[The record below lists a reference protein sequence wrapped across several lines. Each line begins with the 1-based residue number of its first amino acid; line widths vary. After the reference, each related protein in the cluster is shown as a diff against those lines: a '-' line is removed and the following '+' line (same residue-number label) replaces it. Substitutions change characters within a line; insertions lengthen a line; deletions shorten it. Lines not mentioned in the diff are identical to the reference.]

1 MYGTSITTAVSA
13 GLLAQSSRFFQ
24 TSTAAG
30 VAIGILIGGSFL
42 LAIWLMLRRRFGERL
57 LGEAREN
64 AREARENARKLSE
77 DALRQSDTLLK
88 EAKIEAR
95 EAHLR
100 SQQEFVEESRDRRR
114 EISKLERR
122 ITRREEK
129 LERRTSAFEDRE
141 KELARLERK
150 LGHKLERAK
159 LAEDEANRKRDEAI
173 GRLERLA
180 GQTSEQAKQALIQL
194 LQHEAR
200 DEATTSVR
208 RIEED
213 AKATAKKQADRIIS
227 TAIQRAASNHVAE
240 HTVSVVE
247 LPSDDMKGRVIGREG
262 RNIRAFEMVT
272 GVNLIVDDTPEAVLI
287 STFDPLRREVARLA
301 LEQLV
306 GDGRIHPSRIE
317 EVVER
322 IRTEIEEQIR
332 HNGAEAAADLGI
344 HELHTELVRLI
355 GTLKFRTSYGQN
367 VLKHS
372 VEVATIAGILAS
384 ELGAD
389 AIVAR
394 RAGLLHDIGKAVD
407 HEIEGTHLTIGIDL
421 LRRYGESDAVIH
433 GMEAHHFDVEPKT
446 VEAVLVQAA
455 DALSAARPG
464 ARRDMLETYVK
475 RLQKLEEIADA
486 FNGVSKAY
494 AIQAGRELRI
504 IVESDQVSD
513 NEAIWLSK
521 DIAKRIEKE
530 VQYPGEIKVT
540 VIRETRAVGLA
551 R

>member
-1 MYGTSITTAVSA
+1 MHGTSIISALGLGFLAQAGPSPTTTATAVAVGVLVA
-13 GLLAQSSRFFQ
+13 GS
-24 TSTAAG
+24 
-30 VAIGILIGGSFL
+30 ILIVVWF
-42 LAIWLMLRRRFGERL
+42 ITRRRFADQL
-57 LGEAREN
+57 LSEARKT
-64 AREARENARKLSE
+64 ADAQHRESE
-77 DALRQSDTLLK
+77 RQAEALLK

-95 EAHLR
+95 EEHLR
-100 SQQEFVEESRDRRR
+100 ARQKFEDESRDRRR
-114 EISKLERR
+114 ELTKLERR
-122 ITRREEK
+122 IARREEK

-141 KELARLERK
+141 RELSRLERELRRKVERVDALEKEANQKRSDALARLE
-150 LGHKLERAK
+150 H
-159 LAEDEANRKRDEAI
+159 I
-173 GRLERLA
+173 A
-180 GQTSEQAKQALIQL
+180 GQTSEQARNAL
-194 LQHEAR
+194 LQMMQRDAR
-200 DEATTSVR
+200 DEAASIVR
-208 RIEED
+208 RVEED
-213 AKATAKKQADRIIS
+213 AKSTAGKKAEQIIAM
-227 TAIQRAASNHVAE
+227 AIQRAASHHVAE

-262 RNIRAFEMVT
+262 RNIRAFEMIT

-287 STFDPLRREVARLA
+287 STFDPLRREIARLA

-306 GDGRIHPSRIE
+306 SDGRIHPARIE

-322 IRTEIEEQIR
+322 IRADIDEQIR
-332 HNGAEAAADLGI
+332 HDGSEAAAELGI
-344 HELHTELVRLI
+344 HGMHDELIRLL
-355 GTLKFRTSYGQN
+355 GTLRFRTSYGQN

-372 VEVATIAGILAS
+372 VEVATIAGILAA
-384 ELGAD
+384 EIGAD
-389 AIVAR
+389 PLVAR
-394 RAGLLHDIGKAVD
+394 RAGLLHDIGKAID
-407 HEIEGTHLTIGIDL
+407 HEVEGTHLTIGIDL
-421 LRRYGESDAVIH
+421 LHRYGEEDAVIH

-513 NEAIWLSK
+513 NEAVWLSK

-540 VIRETRAVGLA
+540 VIRETRAVGFA

>member
-1 MYGTSITTAVSA
+1 MYGTSDTSSLGL
-13 GLLAQSSRFFQ
+13 GLLAQALGLSPN
-24 TSTAAG
+24 STTTAVAIG
-30 VAIGILIGGSFL
+30 VAIGGSILIVVWFM
-42 LAIWLMLRRRFGERL
+42 ARRRLAERVL
-57 LGEAREN
+57 NEAQGKATEL
-64 AREARENARKLSE
+64 ARDAERNSE
-77 DALRQSDTLLK
+77 TLLK

-95 EAHLR
+95 EEHLR
-100 SQQEFVEESRDRRR
+100 ARQAFEDESRDRRR
-114 EISKLERR
+114 ELTKLERR
-122 ITRREEK
+122 IARREEK
-129 LERRTSAFEDRE
+129 LERRTSSFEDRE
-141 KELARLERK
+141 KELSRLERE
-150 LGHKLERAK
+150 LRAK
-159 LAEDEANRKRDEAI
+159 VGRVETAEREAERKRTEAVT
-173 GRLERLA
+173 RLEHIA
-180 GQTSEQAKQALIQL
+180 GQTSDQAKQALAQMM
-194 LQHEAR
+194 QRDAR
-200 DEATTSVR
+200 DEATNIVR

-213 AKATAKKQADRIIS
+213 AKAGARKKSQQIIAM
-227 TAIQRAASNHVAE
+227 AIQRAASNHVAE

-262 RNIRAFEMVT
+262 RNIRAFEMIT

-287 STFDPLRREVARLA
+287 STFDPLRREIARLA

-306 GDGRIHPSRIE
+306 SDGRIHPARIE

-322 IRTEIEEQIR
+322 IRADIEEQIR
-332 HNGAEAAADLGI
+332 HDGSEAAADLGV
-344 HELHTELVRLI
+344 HELHTDLVRLL

-372 VEVATIAGILAS
+372 IEVATIAGILAA
-384 ELGAD
+384 EIGAD
-389 AIVAR
+389 AHTAR

-407 HEIEGTHLTIGIDL
+407 HEVEGTHLSIGIDL
-421 LRRYGESDAVIH
+421 LRRYGEEDAVIW

-504 IVESDQVSD
+504 IVESEEVSD
-513 NEAIWLSK
+513 NEAVWLSK

-540 VIRETRAVGLA
+540 VIRETRAVGFA

>member
-1 MYGTSITTAVSA
+1 MHSTSVTSTLGLRLLSQSFGLSQGSTTAAVA
-13 GLLAQSSRFFQ
+13 V
-24 TSTAAG
+24 G
-30 VAIGILIGGSFL
+30 VVIGGSIL
-42 LAIWLMLRRRFGERL
+42 LALWLATRRRLAGRL
-57 LGEAREN
+57 LSEASATAE
-64 AREARENARKLSE
+64 ELTQ
-77 DALRQSDTLLK
+77 DAEKRAETLLK

-95 EAHLR
+95 EQHLR
-100 SQQEFVEESRDRRR
+100 ARQEFDDESRDRRR
-114 EISKLERR
+114 EINKLERR
-122 ITRREEK
+122 IARRDEK

-141 KELARLERK
+141 KGLSRLERELRSKVQHVEVAEKDADRRRDEAVARLER
-150 LGHKLERAK
+150 
-159 LAEDEANRKRDEAI
+159 I
-173 GRLERLA
+173 A
-180 GQTSEQAKQALIQL
+180 GQTSAEAKQTLVQL
-194 LQHEAR
+194 MQREAR
-200 DEATTSVR
+200 EEATASIR

-213 AKATAKKQADRIIS
+213 AKATAKKQAQRIIS
-227 TAIQRAASNHVAE
+227 MAIQRAAGNHVAE
-240 HTVSVVE
+240 HTVSVVA

-262 RNIRAFEMVT
+262 RNIRAFEMIT

-306 GDGRIHPSRIE
+306 GDGRIHPARIE
-317 EVVER
+317 EVVA
-322 IRTEIEEQIR
+322 RTRADIEEQIR
-332 HNGAEAAADLGI
+332 HDGAEAAADLGI
-344 HELHTELVRLI
+344 HELHAELVRLL

-367 VLKHS
+367 VLTHS
-372 VEVATIAGILAS
+372 IEVATIAGILAG

-389 AIVAR
+389 ANVAR

-407 HEIEGTHLTIGIDL
+407 HEVEGTHLTIGIDL

-513 NEAIWLSK
+513 NEAVWLSK

-540 VIRETRAVGLA
+540 VIRETRAVGFA

>member
-1 MYGTSITTAVSA
+1 MYGTSIATALSA
-13 GLLAQSSRFFQ
+13 GLLAQSNGLSQ
-24 TSTAAG
+24 TATAAG
-30 VAIGILIGGSFL
+30 VAIGILFGGSFL
-42 LAIWLMLRRRFGERL
+42 LAIWLIARRRLGHRL
-57 LGEAREN
+57 LGEAKED
-64 AREARENARKLSE
+64 ARKLTE
-77 DALRQSDTLLK
+77 DTLRESDTLLK

-95 EAHLR
+95 EEHLR
-100 SQQEFVEESRDRRR
+100 SQQEFSEESRDRRR
-114 EISKLERR
+114 EIGRLERR
-122 ITRREEK
+122 TIRREEK

-141 KELARLERK
+141 RELARLEAK
-150 LGHKLERAK
+150 LGQKLKRAEV
-159 LAEDEANRKRDEAI
+159 AEDEANRKRDEAV

-180 GQTSEQAKQALIQL
+180 GQTSDQAKQALIQL
-194 LQHEAR
+194 LRHEAR
-200 DEATTSVR
+200 EEATTSIR
-208 RIEED
+208 RIEEN
-213 AKATAKKQADRIIS
+213 AKATAKKQADQIIS

-322 IRTEIEEQIR
+322 IRAEIEEQIR
-332 HNGAEAAADLGI
+332 HDGAEAAADLGI

-384 ELGAD
+384 ELGVD

-394 RAGLLHDIGKAVD
+394 RAGLLHDVGKAVD

-421 LRRYGESDAVIH
+421 LRRYGESDGVIH

>member
-1 MYGTSITTAVSA
+1 MHGTAVTSTVGPGLLTQSFGLSQSSTTAAVA
-13 GLLAQSSRFFQ
+13 V
-24 TSTAAG
+24 G
-30 VAIGILIGGSFL
+30 VVIGGSIL
-42 LAIWLMLRRRFGERL
+42 LAIWLATRRRVAGRL
-57 LGEAREN
+57 LGEASSKAEELSRDAARN
-64 AREARENARKLSE
+64 AE
-77 DALRQSDTLLK
+77 TLLK

-95 EAHLR
+95 EEHLR
-100 SQQEFVEESRDRRR
+100 ARQEFEDASRDRRR

-122 ITRREEK
+122 ISRRDEK
-129 LERRTSAFEDRE
+129 LERRTSSFEDRE
-141 KELARLERK
+141 KQLSRLEGELRGKLQRVDLAEKEAETRRGEAVRRLER
-150 LGHKLERAK
+150 
-159 LAEDEANRKRDEAI
+159 I
-173 GRLERLA
+173 A
-180 GQTSEQAKQALIQL
+180 GQTSDEAKQTLVQLMQREAREQA
-194 LQHEAR
+194 
-200 DEATTSVR
+200 TTTIR

-213 AKATAKKQADRIIS
+213 AKATAKKQAQRIIS
-227 TAIQRAASNHVAE
+227 MAIQRAASNHVAE
-240 HTVSVVE
+240 HTVSVVA

-262 RNIRAFEMVT
+262 RNIRAFEMIT

-306 GDGRIHPSRIE
+306 GDGRIHPARIE
-317 EVVER
+317 EVVAR
-322 IRTEIEEQIR
+322 IRADIEEQIL
-332 HNGAEAAADLGI
+332 HDGGEAAADLGI
-344 HELHTELVRLI
+344 HELHSELLRLL

-372 VEVATIAGILAS
+372 IEVATIAGILAG

-389 AIVAR
+389 AHVAR
-394 RAGLLHDIGKAVD
+394 RAGLLHDVGKAVD
-407 HEIEGTHLTIGIDL
+407 HEVEGTHLTIGIDL
-421 LRRYGESDAVIH
+421 LCRYGESDAVIH

-513 NEAIWLSK
+513 NEAVWLSK

-540 VIRETRAVGLA
+540 VIRETRAVGFA

>member
-1 MYGTSITTAVSA
+1 VTIHGTTVTSTVGP
-13 GLLAQSSRFFQ
+13 GLLTQSFGLSQ
-24 TSTAAG
+24 ASTTVAVAVG
-30 VAIGILIGGSFL
+30 VVIGGSILF
-42 LAIWLMLRRRFGERL
+42 AIWLATRRRAARRL
-57 LGEAREN
+57 LGEASVKAEDLS
-64 AREARENARKLSE
+64 REATRNA
-77 DALRQSDTLLK
+77 ATLLK

-95 EAHLR
+95 EEHLR
-100 SQQEFVEESRDRRR
+100 ARHEFEDESRDRRR
-114 EISKLERR
+114 ELSKLERR
-122 ITRREEK
+122 ISRRDEK
-129 LERRTSAFEDRE
+129 LERRTSSFEDRE
-141 KELARLERK
+141 KELSRLEGELRAKLQRVDLAEKEADTRRDEAVARLER
-150 LGHKLERAK
+150 
-159 LAEDEANRKRDEAI
+159 I
-173 GRLERLA
+173 A
-180 GQTSEQAKQALIQL
+180 GQTSDEAKQTLIQL
-194 LQHEAR
+194 MQREAR
-200 DEATTSVR
+200 EQATTTIR

-213 AKATAKKQADRIIS
+213 AKTTAKKQAQRIIS
-227 TAIQRAASNHVAE
+227 MAIQRAASDHVAE
-240 HTVSVVE
+240 HTVSVVA

-262 RNIRAFEMVT
+262 RNIRAFEMIT

-306 GDGRIHPSRIE
+306 GDGRIHPARIE
-317 EVVER
+317 EVVAR
-322 IRTEIEEQIR
+322 IRADIEEQIL
-332 HNGAEAAADLGI
+332 HDGGEAAADLGI
-344 HELHTELVRLI
+344 HELHPELVRLL

-372 VEVATIAGILAS
+372 IEVATIAGILAG

-389 AIVAR
+389 AHVAR
-394 RAGLLHDIGKAVD
+394 RAGLLHDVGKAVD
-407 HEIEGTHLTIGIDL
+407 HEVEGTHLTIGIDL
-421 LRRYGESDAVIH
+421 LRRYGEADDVIH

-486 FNGVSKAY
+486 FNGVTKAY

-513 NEAIWLSK
+513 NEAVWLSK

-540 VIRETRAVGLA
+540 VIRETRAVGFA

>member
-1 MYGTSITTAVSA
+1 MYGTSSLSTLAIGLPLQASPLPTGTLIAVALGVLVGGSA
-13 GLLAQSSRFFQ
+13 LLAFWFF
-24 TSTAAG
+24 S
-30 VAIGILIGGSFL
+30 
-42 LAIWLMLRRRFGERL
+42 RRRLAETL
-57 LGEAREN
+57 VGEAQSKAEVL
-64 AREARENARKLSE
+64 AR
-77 DALRQSDTLLK
+77 DTEKEVGALLK

-95 EAHLR
+95 EEHLR
-100 SQQEFVEESRDRRR
+100 ARQAFEDESRDRRR
-114 EISKLERR
+114 ELSKLEKR
-122 ITRREEK
+122 IARREEK
-129 LERRTSAFEDRE
+129 LERRTGAFEDRE
-141 KELARLERK
+141 KELSRLERELRRK
-150 LGHKLERAK
+150 VERVEFLQKDADQKREEASLGLQ
-159 LAEDEANRKRDEAI
+159 
-173 GRLERLA
+173 RLA
-180 GQTSEQAKQALIQL
+180 GQTSEQAKGALMQL
-194 LQHEAR
+194 MEREAR
-200 DEATTSVR
+200 DEATNAIR
-208 RIEED
+208 RIEEE
-213 AKATAKKQADRIIS
+213 AKSGARKKAEQIIS
-227 TAIQRAASNHVAE
+227 MAIQRAASNHVAE

-262 RNIRAFEMVT
+262 RNIRAFEMIT

-287 STFDPLRREVARLA
+287 STFDPLRREIARLA

-306 GDGRIHPSRIE
+306 GDGRIHPARIE
-317 EVVER
+317 EVVAR
-322 IRTEIEEQIR
+322 IRAEIEEQIR
-332 HNGAEAAADLGI
+332 HEGSEAAADLGI
-344 HELHTELVRLI
+344 HELHPELIRLL

-367 VLKHS
+367 VLRHS
-372 VEVATIAGILAS
+372 IEVATIAGILAA
-384 ELGAD
+384 ELGSD
-389 AIVAR
+389 AHTAR

-407 HEIEGTHLTIGIDL
+407 HEVEGTHLTIGIDL
-421 LRRYGESDAVIH
+421 LRRYGEEEPVIH

-504 IVESDQVSD
+504 IVESEQVSD
-513 NEAIWLSK
+513 NEAVWLSK

-540 VIRETRAVGLA
+540 VIRETRAIGMA

>member
-1 MYGTSITTAVSA
+1 M
-13 GLLAQSSRFFQ
+13 
-24 TSTAAG
+24 
-30 VAIGILIGGSFL
+30 LIGAALL
-42 LAIWLMLRRRFGERL
+42 LAIWLIARRRFGDHL
-57 LGEAREN
+57 IGEAREQ
-64 AREARENARKLSE
+64 ARELSKDAERQAETLRKEATISAREE
-77 DALRQSDTLLK
+77 
-88 EAKIEAR
+88 
-95 EAHLR
+95 HLR
-100 SQQEFVEESRDRRR
+100 IQTEFSEESRDRRR

-122 ITRREEK
+122 LIRREEK

-141 KELARLERK
+141 KELTRLEGK
-150 LGHKLERAK
+150 LRHKFERVEF
-159 LAEDEANRKRDEAI
+159 AEKEANRKRDEAVS
-173 GRLERLA
+173 RLERLA
-180 GQTSEQAKQALIQL
+180 GQTCDQAKQALMQVM
-194 LQHEAR
+194 QREAR
-200 DEATTSVR
+200 EEATTVIR
-208 RIEED
+208 RIEEN
-213 AKATAKKQADRIIS
+213 AKTTAKKQADRIIS

-262 RNIRAFEMVT
+262 RNIRSFEMVT

-306 GDGRIHPSRIE
+306 GDGRIHPARIE
-317 EVVER
+317 EVVSR
-322 IRTEIEEQIR
+322 IREEIEEQIR
-332 HNGAEAAADLGI
+332 HDGAEAATDLGI
-344 HELHTELVRLI
+344 HELHSELVRLI

-389 AIVAR
+389 ALVAR
-394 RAGLLHDIGKAVD
+394 RAGLLHDVGKAVD
-407 HEIEGTHLTIGIDL
+407 HEIEGTHLSIGIDL

>member
-42 LAIWLMLRRRFGERL
+42 LAIWLMLRRRFGDRL

-122 ITRREEK
+122 IARREEK

-159 LAEDEANRKRDEAI
+159 LAEDEATRKRDEAI

-200 DEATTSVR
+200 DEATASVR

-322 IRTEIEEQIR
+322 IRTEVEEQIR

-394 RAGLLHDIGKAVD
+394 RAGLLHDVGKAVD

-513 NEAIWLSK
+513 NEAVWLSK

>member
-1 MYGTSITTAVSA
+1 SA
-13 GLLAQSSRFFQ
+13 KAEDLY
-24 TSTAAG
+24 
-30 VAIGILIGGSFL
+30 
-42 LAIWLMLRRRFGERL
+42 
-57 LGEAREN
+57 
-64 AREARENARKLSE
+64 REAQKHAE
-77 DALRQSDTLLK
+77 TLLT

-95 EAHLR
+95 EQHLR
-100 SQQEFVEESRDRRR
+100 ARQEFEDESRDRRR

-122 ITRREEK
+122 ISRRDEK

-141 KELARLERK
+141 KELSRLERELRSK
-150 LGHKLERAK
+150 VQRVE
-159 LAEDEANRKRDEAI
+159 LAEKDANQRCDEAVT
-173 GRLERLA
+173 RLEHIA
-180 GQTSEQAKQALIQL
+180 GQTSEQAKQVLMQL
-194 LQHEAR
+194 MQREAR
-200 DEATTSVR
+200 EQASKTIR

-213 AKATAKKQADRIIS
+213 AKTTAKKQAERIIS
-227 TAIQRAASNHVAE
+227 MAIQRAASNHVAE

-262 RNIRAFEMVT
+262 RNIRAFEMIT

-301 LEQLV
+301 LKQLV
-306 GDGRIHPSRIE
+306 GDGRIHPARIE
-317 EVVER
+317 EVVVR
-322 IRTEIEEQIR
+322 IRADIDEQIR
-332 HNGAEAAADLGI
+332 QDGAEAAADLGI
-344 HELHTELVRLI
+344 HELHSELIRLL

-372 VEVATIAGILAS
+372 IEVATIAGILAS
-384 ELGAD
+384 ELGTD
-389 AIVAR
+389 AHVAR
-394 RAGLLHDIGKAVD
+394 RAGLLHDVGKAID
-407 HEIEGTHLTIGIDL
+407 HEVEGTHLTIGIDL

-513 NEAIWLSK
+513 NEAVWLSK

-540 VIRETRAVGLA
+540 VIRETRAVGFA

>member
-1 MYGTSITTAVSA
+1 MTIHGTTVTSTVGP
-13 GLLAQSSRFFQ
+13 GLLTQSFGLSQ
-24 TSTAAG
+24 ASTTVAVAVG
-30 VAIGILIGGSFL
+30 VVIGGSILF
-42 LAIWLMLRRRFGERL
+42 AIWLATRRRAARRL
-57 LGEAREN
+57 LGEASVKAEDLS
-64 AREARENARKLSE
+64 REATRNA
-77 DALRQSDTLLK
+77 ATLLK

-95 EAHLR
+95 EEHLR
-100 SQQEFVEESRDRRR
+100 ARQEFEDESRDRRR

-122 ITRREEK
+122 ISRRDEK
-129 LERRTSAFEDRE
+129 LERRTSSFEDRE
-141 KELARLERK
+141 KELSRLEGELRAKLQRVDLAEKEADTRRDEAVARLER
-150 LGHKLERAK
+150 
-159 LAEDEANRKRDEAI
+159 I
-173 GRLERLA
+173 A
-180 GQTSEQAKQALIQL
+180 GQTSDEAKQTLIQL
-194 LQHEAR
+194 MQREAR
-200 DEATTSVR
+200 EQATTTIR

-213 AKATAKKQADRIIS
+213 AKTTAKKQAQRIIS
-227 TAIQRAASNHVAE
+227 MAIQRAASDHVAE
-240 HTVSVVE
+240 HTVSVVA

-262 RNIRAFEMVT
+262 RNIRAFEMIT

-306 GDGRIHPSRIE
+306 GDGRIHPARIE
-317 EVVER
+317 EVVAR
-322 IRTEIEEQIR
+322 IRADIEEQIL
-332 HNGAEAAADLGI
+332 HDGGEAAADLGI
-344 HELHTELVRLI
+344 HELHPELVRLL

-372 VEVATIAGILAS
+372 IEVATIAGILAG

-389 AIVAR
+389 AQVAR
-394 RAGLLHDIGKAVD
+394 RAGLLHDVGKAVD
-407 HEIEGTHLTIGIDL
+407 HEVEGTLLTIGIDL
-421 LRRYGESDAVIH
+421 LRRYGEADAVIH

-486 FNGVSKAY
+486 FNGVTKAY

-513 NEAIWLSK
+513 NEAVWLSK

-540 VIRETRAVGLA
+540 VIRETRAVGFA

>member
-1 MYGTSITTAVSA
+1 MYGTSDPSTL
-13 GLLAQSSRFFQ
+13 GLRFLAQAPGISSVG
-24 TSTAAG
+24 TGAAVAAG
-30 VAIGILIGGSFL
+30 VVAGGSILLVLWFL
-42 LAIWLMLRRRFGERL
+42 ARRRVAERV
-57 LGEAREN
+57 LGESRSKAEEL
-64 AREARENARKLSE
+64 AREAERQAE
-77 DALRQSDTLLK
+77 ALRK
-88 EAKIEAR
+88 EAQIGAR
-95 EAHLR
+95 EEHLR
-100 SQQEFVEESRDRRR
+100 ARQAFEDESRDRRR
-114 EISKLERR
+114 ELSKLERR
-122 ITRREEK
+122 IARREEK
-129 LERRTSAFEDRE
+129 LERRQAAFEDRE
-141 KELARLERK
+141 KELSRLDRELRLKVERVETAEREAERKRIEAIARLERT
-150 LGHKLERAK
+150 
-159 LAEDEANRKRDEAI
+159 
-173 GRLERLA
+173 A
-180 GQTSEQAKQALIQL
+180 GQTQEQAKQALTQMML
-194 LQHEAR
+194 REAR
-200 DEATTSVR
+200 EQAAGTVR
-208 RIEED
+208 RVEEE
-213 AKATAKKQADRIIS
+213 AKASARKKAQHIIS
-227 TAIQRAASNHVAE
+227 MAIQRAASNHVAE
-240 HTVSVVE
+240 HTVSLVE

-262 RNIRAFEMVT
+262 RNIRAFEMIT

-306 GDGRIHPSRIE
+306 NDGRIHPARIE
-317 EVVER
+317 EVVEGVR
-322 IRTEIEEQIR
+322 ADIEEQIR
-332 HNGAEAAADLGI
+332 HDGAEAAADLGI
-344 HELHTELVRLI
+344 HELHPELIRLL

-372 VEVATIAGILAS
+372 VEVATIAGILAG
-384 ELGAD
+384 EIGAD
-389 AIVAR
+389 AHIAR

-407 HEIEGTHLTIGIDL
+407 HEVEGTHLSIGIEL
-421 LRRYGESDAVIH
+421 LRRYGEEVPVIWA
-433 GMEAHHFDVEPKT
+433 MEAHHFDVDPKT

-513 NEAIWLSK
+513 NEAVWLSK

-540 VIRETRAVGLA
+540 VIRETRAVGFA

>member
-1 MYGTSITTAVSA
+1 MHGTSFTDALSLSFLTQTT
-13 GLLAQSSRFFQ
+13 GLSQ
-24 TSTAAG
+24 TLTTVAAAAG
-30 VAIGILIGGSFL
+30 MLIGAALL
-42 LAIWLMLRRRFGERL
+42 LAIWLITRRRFGDHL
-57 LGEAREN
+57 IGEAREQ
-64 AREARENARKLSE
+64 ARELSKDAERQAETLRKEATISAREE
-77 DALRQSDTLLK
+77 
-88 EAKIEAR
+88 
-95 EAHLR
+95 HLR
-100 SQQEFVEESRDRRR
+100 VQTEFSEESRDRRR

-122 ITRREEK
+122 LIRREEK

-141 KELARLERK
+141 KELTRLEGK
-150 LGHKLERAK
+150 LRHKFERVEF
-159 LAEDEANRKRDEAI
+159 AEKEANRKRDEAVS
-173 GRLERLA
+173 RLERLA
-180 GQTSEQAKQALIQL
+180 GQTCDQAKQALMQVM
-194 LQHEAR
+194 QREAR
-200 DEATTSVR
+200 EEATTVIR
-208 RIEED
+208 RIEEN
-213 AKATAKKQADRIIS
+213 AKTTAKKQADRIIS

-262 RNIRAFEMVT
+262 RNIRSFEMVT

-306 GDGRIHPSRIE
+306 GDGRIHPARIE
-317 EVVER
+317 EVVSR
-322 IRTEIEEQIR
+322 IREEIEEQIR
-332 HNGAEAAADLGI
+332 HDGAEAATDLGI
-344 HELHTELVRLI
+344 HELHSELVRLI

-389 AIVAR
+389 ALVAR
-394 RAGLLHDIGKAVD
+394 RAGLLHDVGKAVD
-407 HEIEGTHLTIGIDL
+407 HEIEGTHLSIGIDL

>member
-1 MYGTSITTAVSA
+1 MYGTSIATALSA
-13 GLLAQSSRFFQ
+13 GLLAQSNGFSQ
-24 TSTAAG
+24 TATAAG
-30 VAIGILIGGSFL
+30 VAIGILFGGSFL
-42 LAIWLMLRRRFGERL
+42 LAIWLIVRRRLGHRL
-57 LGEAREN
+57 LGEAKED
-64 AREARENARKLSE
+64 ARKLTE
-77 DALRQSDTLLK
+77 DTLRESDTLLK

-95 EAHLR
+95 EEHLR
-100 SQQEFVEESRDRRR
+100 SQQEFSEESRDRRR
-114 EISKLERR
+114 EIGRLERR
-122 ITRREEK
+122 TIRREEK

-141 KELARLERK
+141 RELARLEAK
-150 LGHKLERAK
+150 LGQKLKRAEV
-159 LAEDEANRKRDEAI
+159 AEDEANRKRDEAV

-180 GQTSEQAKQALIQL
+180 GQTSDQAKQALIQL
-194 LQHEAR
+194 LRHEAR
-200 DEATTSVR
+200 EEATTSIR
-208 RIEED
+208 RIEEN
-213 AKATAKKQADRIIS
+213 AKATAKKQADQIIS

-322 IRTEIEEQIR
+322 IRAEIEEQIR
-332 HNGAEAAADLGI
+332 HDGAEAAADLGI
-344 HELHTELVRLI
+344 HELHTELIRLI

-384 ELGAD
+384 ELGVD

-394 RAGLLHDIGKAVD
+394 RAGLLHDVGKAVD

-421 LRRYGESDAVIH
+421 LRRYGESDGVIH

>member
-1 MYGTSITTAVSA
+1 MHGTSITGTLGL
-13 GLLAQSSRFFQ
+13 GLLAQAGISP
-24 TSTAAG
+24 TTTTTAVALG
-30 VAIGILIGGSFL
+30 VLVGGSILIVVWFL
-42 LAIWLMLRRRFGERL
+42 TRRRFADRL
-57 LGEAREN
+57 LSDAKQKVDDLARDSKKEA
-64 AREARENARKLSE
+64 
-77 DALRQSDTLLK
+77 DGLLK

-95 EAHLR
+95 EEHLR
-100 SQQEFVEESRDRRR
+100 ARQAFEDESRDRRR
-114 EISKLERR
+114 ELSKLERR
-122 ITRREEK
+122 IARREEK

-141 KELARLERK
+141 KELSRLERELRRKVERVEFLEKDANQKRTDAVARLER
-150 LGHKLERAK
+150 
-159 LAEDEANRKRDEAI
+159 I
-173 GRLERLA
+173 A
-180 GQTSEQAKQALIQL
+180 GQTSEQARHAL
-194 LQHEAR
+194 LQMMQRDAREEA
-200 DEATTSVR
+200 ASLVR
-208 RIEED
+208 RIESD
-213 AKATAKKQADRIIS
+213 AKATARKKAEQVIAL
-227 TAIQRAASNHVAE
+227 AIQRAASNHVAE

-262 RNIRAFEMVT
+262 RNIRAFEMIT

-306 GDGRIHPSRIE
+306 SDGRIHPARIE

-322 IRTEIEEQIR
+322 IRADIDEQIR
-332 HNGAEAAADLGI
+332 QDGTDAAHDLGI
-344 HELHTELVRLI
+344 HGLHDELIRLL
-355 GTLKFRTSYGQN
+355 GTLRFRTSYGQN

-372 VEVATIAGILAS
+372 IEVATIAGILAA
-384 ELGAD
+384 EIGAD
-389 AIVAR
+389 PQVAR
-394 RAGLLHDIGKAVD
+394 RAGLLHDIGKAID
-407 HEIEGTHLTIGIDL
+407 HEVEGTHLTIGIDL
-421 LRRYGESDAVIH
+421 LRRYGEAESVIH

-513 NEAIWLSK
+513 NEAVWLSK

-540 VIRETRAVGLA
+540 VIRETRAVGFA

>member
-1 MYGTSITTAVSA
+1 VTIHGTTVTSTVGP
-13 GLLAQSSRFFQ
+13 GLLTQSFGLSQ
-24 TSTAAG
+24 ASTTVAVAVG
-30 VAIGILIGGSFL
+30 VVIGGSILF
-42 LAIWLMLRRRFGERL
+42 AIWLATRRRAARRL
-57 LGEAREN
+57 LGEASVKAEDLS
-64 AREARENARKLSE
+64 REATRNA
-77 DALRQSDTLLK
+77 ATLLK

-95 EAHLR
+95 EEHLR
-100 SQQEFVEESRDRRR
+100 ARQEFEDESRDRRR

-122 ITRREEK
+122 ISRRDEK
-129 LERRTSAFEDRE
+129 LERRTSSFEDRE
-141 KELARLERK
+141 KELSRLEGELRAKLQRVDLAEKEADTRRDEAVARLER
-150 LGHKLERAK
+150 
-159 LAEDEANRKRDEAI
+159 I
-173 GRLERLA
+173 A
-180 GQTSEQAKQALIQL
+180 GQTSDEAKQTLIQL
-194 LQHEAR
+194 MQREAR
-200 DEATTSVR
+200 EQATTTIR

-213 AKATAKKQADRIIS
+213 AKTTAKKQAQRIIS
-227 TAIQRAASNHVAE
+227 MAIQRAASDHVAE
-240 HTVSVVE
+240 HTVSVVA

-262 RNIRAFEMVT
+262 RNIRAFEMIT

-306 GDGRIHPSRIE
+306 GDGRIHPARIE
-317 EVVER
+317 EVVAR
-322 IRTEIEEQIR
+322 IRADIEEQIL
-332 HNGAEAAADLGI
+332 HDGGEAAADLGI
-344 HELHTELVRLI
+344 HELHPELVRLL

-372 VEVATIAGILAS
+372 IEVATIAGILAG

-389 AIVAR
+389 AHVAR
-394 RAGLLHDIGKAVD
+394 RAGLLHDVGKAVD
-407 HEIEGTHLTIGIDL
+407 HEVEGTHLTIGIDL
-421 LRRYGESDAVIH
+421 LRRYGEADAVIH

-486 FNGVSKAY
+486 FNGVTKAY

-513 NEAIWLSK
+513 NEAVWLSK

-540 VIRETRAVGLA
+540 VIRETRAVGFA

>member
-1 MYGTSITTAVSA
+1 MYGTSIATALSA
-13 GLLAQSSRFFQ
+13 GLLAQSNGFSQ
-24 TSTAAG
+24 TATAAG
-30 VAIGILIGGSFL
+30 VAIGILFGGSFL
-42 LAIWLMLRRRFGERL
+42 LAIWLIVRRRLGHRL
-57 LGEAREN
+57 LGEAKED
-64 AREARENARKLSE
+64 ARKLTE
-77 DALRQSDTLLK
+77 DTLRESDTLLK

-95 EAHLR
+95 EEHLR
-100 SQQEFVEESRDRRR
+100 SQQEFSEESRDRRR
-114 EISKLERR
+114 EIGRLERR
-122 ITRREEK
+122 TIRREEK

-141 KELARLERK
+141 RELARLEAK
-150 LGHKLERAK
+150 LGQKLKRAEV
-159 LAEDEANRKRDEAI
+159 AEDEANRKRDEAV

-180 GQTSEQAKQALIQL
+180 GQTSDQAKQALIQL
-194 LQHEAR
+194 LRHEAR
-200 DEATTSVR
+200 EEATTSIR
-208 RIEED
+208 RIEEN
-213 AKATAKKQADRIIS
+213 AKATAKKQADQIIS

-322 IRTEIEEQIR
+322 IRAEIEEQIR
-332 HNGAEAAADLGI
+332 HDGAEAAADLGI
-344 HELHTELVRLI
+344 HELHTELIRLI

-384 ELGAD
+384 ELGVD

-394 RAGLLHDIGKAVD
+394 RAGLLHDVGKAVD

>member
-1 MYGTSITTAVSA
+1 MYGTSIATALSA
-13 GLLAQSSRFFQ
+13 GLLAQSNGFSQ
-24 TSTAAG
+24 TATAAG
-30 VAIGILIGGSFL
+30 VAIGILFGGSFL
-42 LAIWLMLRRRFGERL
+42 LAIWLIVRRRLGHRL
-57 LGEAREN
+57 LGDAKED
-64 AREARENARKLSE
+64 ARKLTE
-77 DALRQSDTLLK
+77 DTLRESDTLLK

-95 EAHLR
+95 EEHLR
-100 SQQEFVEESRDRRR
+100 SQQEFAEESRDRRR
-114 EISKLERR
+114 EIGRLERR
-122 ITRREEK
+122 TIRREEK

-141 KELARLERK
+141 RELGRLEAK
-150 LGHKLERAK
+150 LGQKLKRAEV
-159 LAEDEANRKRDEAI
+159 AEDEANRKRDEAV

-180 GQTSEQAKQALIQL
+180 GQTSDQAKQALIQL
-194 LQHEAR
+194 LRHEAR
-200 DEATTSVR
+200 EEATTSIR
-208 RIEED
+208 RIEGN
-213 AKATAKKQADRIIS
+213 AKATAKKQADHIIS

-332 HNGAEAAADLGI
+332 HDGAEATADLGI
-344 HELHTELVRLI
+344 HELHTELIRLI

-372 VEVATIAGILAS
+372 IEVATIAGILAS
-384 ELGAD
+384 ELGVD

-394 RAGLLHDIGKAVD
+394 RAGLLHDVGKAVD
-407 HEIEGTHLTIGIDL
+407 HEIEGTHMTIGIDL

>member
-1 MYGTSITTAVSA
+1 MHGTSTTSTLDL
-13 GLLAQSSRFFQ
+13 GLLAQAFGLSSA
-24 TSTAAG
+24 STAAAAAAG
-30 VAIGILIGGSFL
+30 VLIGGSILIVVWF
-42 LAIWLMLRRRFGERL
+42 ITRRRFADRL
-57 LGEAREN
+57 LSD
-64 AREARENARKLSE
+64 ARKKTDELSRE
-77 DALRQSDTLLK
+77 TERQVEALLK

-95 EAHLR
+95 EEHLR
-100 SQQEFVEESRDRRR
+100 ARQAFEDESRDRRR
-114 EISKLERR
+114 ELAKLERR
-122 ITRREEK
+122 IARREEK

-141 KELARLERK
+141 KELARLERELRRK
-150 LGHKLERAK
+150 VERVDFLEKDANQKRAD
-159 LAEDEANRKRDEAI
+159 AVA
-173 GRLERLA
+173 RLERIA
-180 GQTSEQAKQALIQL
+180 GQTSEQAKKALYQMM
-194 LQHEAR
+194 QRDAREEA
-200 DEATTSVR
+200 ANMVR

-213 AKATAKKQADRIIS
+213 AKATARKKAEQIIAMAVQR
-227 TAIQRAASNHVAE
+227 TASHHVAE

-262 RNIRAFEMVT
+262 RNIRAFEMIT

-287 STFDPLRREVARLA
+287 STFDPLRREIARLA

-306 GDGRIHPSRIE
+306 SDGRIHPARIE

-322 IRTEIEEQIR
+322 IRADIDEQIR
-332 HNGAEAAADLGI
+332 QDGLDAAADLGI
-344 HELHTELVRLI
+344 HDLHPELIRLL
-355 GTLKFRTSYGQN
+355 GTLRFRTSYGQN

-372 VEVATIAGILAS
+372 VEVATIAGILAA

-389 AIVAR
+389 PHVAR
-394 RAGLLHDIGKAVD
+394 RAGLLHDIGKAID
-407 HEIEGTHLTIGIDL
+407 HEVEGTHLTIGIDL
-421 LRRYGESDAVIH
+421 LRRYGEEEAVIH
-433 GMEAHHFDVEPKT
+433 GMEAHHFDVDPKT

-475 RLQKLEEIADA
+475 RLQKLEEIADT
-486 FNGVSKAY
+486 FNGVSKSY

-513 NEAIWLSK
+513 NEAVWLSK

-540 VIRETRAVGLA
+540 VIRETRAVGFA

>member
-1 MYGTSITTAVSA
+1 MSGTGESSTL
-13 GLLAQSSRFFQ
+13 GLLAQASGLSSSA
-24 TSTAAG
+24 TTAMIATG
-30 VAIGILIGGSFL
+30 VLIGGSL
-42 LAIWLMLRRRFGERL
+42 LIVVWFVTRRRFAERL
-57 LGEAREN
+57 VGEAQTRAEELSRNTKREV
-64 AREARENARKLSE
+64 EA
-77 DALRQSDTLLK
+77 LLK
-88 EAKIEAR
+88 EAQIEAR
-95 EAHLR
+95 EEHLR
-100 SQQEFVEESRDRRR
+100 ARQEFEDESRDRRR
-114 EISKLERR
+114 ELSKLERR
-122 ITRREEK
+122 LARREEK
-129 LERRTSAFEDRE
+129 LERRTSTFEDRE
-141 KELARLERK
+141 KELSRLRRE
-150 LGHKLERAK
+150 LQGQVQRAE
-159 LAEDEANRKRDEAI
+159 LAEKDADQKRDEAVK
-173 GRLERLA
+173 RLERIA
-180 GQTSEQAKQALIQL
+180 SQTPDQAKQALMQMM
-194 LQHEAR
+194 QRDAR
-200 DEATTSVR
+200 DEATRLVR

-213 AKATAKKQADRIIS
+213 AKGTARKKAQHIIAM
-227 TAIQRAASNHVAE
+227 AIQRAASNHVAE

-262 RNIRAFEMVT
+262 RNIRSFEMIT

-287 STFDPLRREVARLA
+287 STFDPLRREIARLA

-306 GDGRIHPSRIE
+306 SDGRIHPARIE

-322 IRTEIEEQIR
+322 IRADIEEQIR
-332 HNGAEAAADLGI
+332 QDGAEAAADLGI
-344 HELHTELVRLI
+344 HELHTELVRLL

-372 VEVATIAGILAS
+372 IEVATIAGILAA
-384 ELGAD
+384 EVGVD
-389 AIVAR
+389 AHVAR

-407 HEIEGTHLTIGIDL
+407 HEVEGTHLTIGIDL
-421 LRRYGESDAVIH
+421 LRRYGEEDPVIW

-464 ARRDMLETYVK
+464 ARRDMLETYIK

-513 NEAIWLSK
+513 NEAVWLSK
-521 DIAKRIEKE
+521 DISRRIEKE

-540 VIRETRAVGLA
+540 VIRETRAVGFA

>member
-1 MYGTSITTAVSA
+1 M
-13 GLLAQSSRFFQ
+13 LWFLA
-24 TSTAAG
+24 
-30 VAIGILIGGSFL
+30 
-42 LAIWLMLRRRFGERL
+42 RRRFAVRL
-57 LGEAREN
+57 LQDTEN
-64 AREARENARKLSE
+64 KAEELTRGAEK
-77 DALRQSDTLLK
+77 DAETLLK

-95 EAHLR
+95 EEHLR
-100 SQQEFVEESRDRRR
+100 ARQDFEDESRDRRR
-114 EISKLERR
+114 ELSKLERR
-122 ITRREEK
+122 IARREEK
-129 LERRTSAFEDRE
+129 LERRTGAFEDRE
-141 KELARLERK
+141 KELSRLERELRHKADRAEAAEREADRKHADAVARLER
-150 LGHKLERAK
+150 
-159 LAEDEANRKRDEAI
+159 I
-173 GRLERLA
+173 A
-180 GQTSEQAKQALIQL
+180 GQTSDQAKNALMQMM
-194 LQHEAR
+194 QRDAR
-200 DEATTSVR
+200 DEATNIVR

-213 AKATAKKQADRIIS
+213 AKSTARKKAQQIIS
-227 TAIQRAASNHVAE
+227 MAIQRAASNHVAE
-240 HTVSVVE
+240 HTVSLVE

-262 RNIRAFEMVT
+262 RNIRAFEMIT

-287 STFDPLRREVARLA
+287 STFDPLRREIARLA

-306 GDGRIHPSRIE
+306 SDGRIHPARIE

-322 IRTEIEEQIR
+322 VRAEIEEQIR
-332 HNGAEAAADLGI
+332 HDGNEAAADLGI
-344 HELHTELVRLI
+344 HELHPELIRLL

-372 VEVATIAGILAS
+372 IEVATIAGILAG
-384 ELGAD
+384 EIGAD
-389 AIVAR
+389 AHVAR
-394 RAGLLHDIGKAVD
+394 RGGLLHDIGKAVD
-407 HEIEGTHLTIGIDL
+407 HEVEGTHLSIGIDL
-421 LRRYGESDAVIH
+421 LRRYNEEDPVVWA
-433 GMEAHHFDVEPKT
+433 MEAHHFDVEPKT

-504 IVESDQVSD
+504 IVKSEEVSD
-513 NEAIWLSK
+513 NEAVWLSK

-540 VIRETRAVGLA
+540 VIRETRAVGFA

>member
-1 MYGTSITTAVSA
+1 MTIHGTTVTSTVGP
-13 GLLAQSSRFFQ
+13 GLLTQSFGLSQ
-24 TSTAAG
+24 ASTTVAVAVG
-30 VAIGILIGGSFL
+30 VVIGGSILF
-42 LAIWLMLRRRFGERL
+42 AIWLATRRRAARRL
-57 LGEAREN
+57 LGEASVKAEDLS
-64 AREARENARKLSE
+64 REATRNA
-77 DALRQSDTLLK
+77 ATLLK

-95 EAHLR
+95 EEHLR
-100 SQQEFVEESRDRRR
+100 ARQEFEDESRDRRR

-122 ITRREEK
+122 ISRRDEK
-129 LERRTSAFEDRE
+129 LERRTSSFEDRE
-141 KELARLERK
+141 KELSRLEGELRAKLQRVDLAEKEADTRRDEAVARLER
-150 LGHKLERAK
+150 
-159 LAEDEANRKRDEAI
+159 I
-173 GRLERLA
+173 A
-180 GQTSEQAKQALIQL
+180 GQTSDEAKQTLIQL
-194 LQHEAR
+194 MQREAR
-200 DEATTSVR
+200 EQATTTIR

-213 AKATAKKQADRIIS
+213 AKTTAKKQAQRIIS
-227 TAIQRAASNHVAE
+227 MAIQRAASDHVAE
-240 HTVSVVE
+240 HTVSVVA

-262 RNIRAFEMVT
+262 RNIRAFEMIT

-306 GDGRIHPSRIE
+306 GDGRIHPARIE
-317 EVVER
+317 EVVAR
-322 IRTEIEEQIR
+322 IRADIEEQIL
-332 HNGAEAAADLGI
+332 HDGGEAAADLGI
-344 HELHTELVRLI
+344 HELHPELVRLL

-372 VEVATIAGILAS
+372 IEVATIAGILAG

-389 AIVAR
+389 AQVAR
-394 RAGLLHDIGKAVD
+394 RAGLLHDVGKAVD
-407 HEIEGTHLTIGIDL
+407 HEVEGTHLTIGIDL
-421 LRRYGESDAVIH
+421 LRRYGEADAVIH

-486 FNGVSKAY
+486 FNGVTKAY

-513 NEAIWLSK
+513 NEAVWLSK

-540 VIRETRAVGLA
+540 VIRETRAVGFA

>member
-1 MYGTSITTAVSA
+1 MYGTSIATALSA
-13 GLLAQSSRFFQ
+13 GLLAQSNGFSQ
-24 TSTAAG
+24 TATAAG
-30 VAIGILIGGSFL
+30 VAIGILFGGSFL
-42 LAIWLMLRRRFGERL
+42 LAIWLIVRRRLGHRL
-57 LGEAREN
+57 LGEAKED
-64 AREARENARKLSE
+64 ARKLTE
-77 DALRQSDTLLK
+77 NTLRESDTLLK

-95 EAHLR
+95 EEHLR
-100 SQQEFVEESRDRRR
+100 SQQEFAEESRDRRR
-114 EISKLERR
+114 EIGRLERR
-122 ITRREEK
+122 TIRREEK

-141 KELARLERK
+141 RELARLEAK
-150 LGHKLERAK
+150 LGQKLKRAEV
-159 LAEDEANRKRDEAI
+159 AEDEANRKRDEAV

-180 GQTSEQAKQALIQL
+180 GQTSDQAKQALIQL
-194 LQHEAR
+194 LRHEAR
-200 DEATTSVR
+200 EEATTSIR
-208 RIEED
+208 RIEEN
-213 AKATAKKQADRIIS
+213 AKATAKKQADQIIS

-322 IRTEIEEQIR
+322 IRAEIEEQIR
-332 HNGAEAAADLGI
+332 HDGAEAVADLGI
-344 HELHTELVRLI
+344 HELHTELIRLI

-384 ELGAD
+384 ELGVD

-394 RAGLLHDIGKAVD
+394 RAGLLHDVGKAVD

>member
-1 MYGTSITTAVSA
+1 M
-13 GLLAQSSRFFQ
+13 SSMG
-24 TSTAAG
+24 TAAAAAVG
-30 VAIGILIGGSFL
+30 LVIGGSIL
-42 LAIWLMLRRRFGERL
+42 LAIWFLARRRFAEQL
-57 LGEAREN
+57 LDEA
-64 AREARENARKLSE
+64 KKKSE
-77 DALRQSDTLLK
+77 DMSRDSDQRAEALLK

-95 EAHLR
+95 EEHLR
-100 SQQEFVEESRDRRR
+100 ARQAFEDESRDRRR
-114 EISKLERR
+114 ELAKLERR
-122 ITRREEK
+122 IARREEK

-141 KELARLERK
+141 KELSRLERELRRK
-150 LGHKLERAK
+150 VERAESAEKEADRKRSEAVAGLER
-159 LAEDEANRKRDEAI
+159 I
-173 GRLERLA
+173 A
-180 GQTSEQAKQALIQL
+180 GQTSQQAKHALMQMM
-194 LQHEAR
+194 QRDAR
-200 DEATTSVR
+200 DEATNLVR
-208 RIEED
+208 RIEEE
-213 AKATAKKQADRIIS
+213 AKGSARKKAQHIIAM
-227 TAIQRAASNHVAE
+227 AIQRAASNHVAE
-240 HTVSVVE
+240 HTVSLVE

-262 RNIRAFEMVT
+262 RNIRAFEMIT

-287 STFDPLRREVARLA
+287 STFDPLRREIARLA

-306 GDGRIHPSRIE
+306 ADGRIHPARIE
-317 EVVER
+317 EVVEHVR
-322 IRTEIEEQIR
+322 ADIEEQIR
-332 HNGAEAAADLGI
+332 HDGTEAAAELGI
-344 HELHTELVRLI
+344 HELHGELIRLL

-372 VEVATIAGILAS
+372 VEVATIAGILAG
-384 ELGAD
+384 EINAD
-389 AIVAR
+389 ERVAR

-407 HEIEGTHLTIGIDL
+407 HEVEGTHLTIGIDL
-421 LRRYGESDAVIH
+421 LRRYGESDEVIW
-433 GMEAHHFDVEPKT
+433 GMEAHHFDIEPKT

-504 IVESDQVSD
+504 IVESDEVSD
-513 NEAIWLSK
+513 NEAVWLSK

-540 VIRETRAVGLA
+540 VIRETRAVGFA

>member
-1 MYGTSITTAVSA
+1 MYGTSIVTALSA
-13 GLLAQSSRFFQ
+13 GLLAQSNGLAQ
-24 TSTAAG
+24 TAIAAG
-30 VAIGILIGGSFL
+30 VAIGILFGGSFL
-42 LAIWLMLRRRFGERL
+42 LAIWLIARRRFGHRL
-57 LGEAREN
+57 LGEAK
-64 AREARENARKLSE
+64 ENARKLAE

-88 EAKIEAR
+88 EAKIDAR
-95 EAHLR
+95 EEHLR
-100 SQQEFVEESRDRRR
+100 SQQEFAEETRDRRR
-114 EISKLERR
+114 EIGRLERR
-122 ITRREEK
+122 IIRREEK

-141 KELARLERK
+141 RELVRLETK
-150 LGHKLERAK
+150 LGQKLKRAEV
-159 LAEDEANRKRDEAI
+159 AENEANRKRDEAV
-173 GRLERLA
+173 GRLERVA
-180 GQTSEQAKQALIQL
+180 GQTSDQAKQALIQL

-200 DEATTSVR
+200 EEATTSIR
-208 RIEED
+208 RIEEN
-213 AKATAKKQADRIIS
+213 AKASAKKQADQIIS

-322 IRTEIEEQIR
+322 IRAEIEEQIQ
-332 HNGAEAAADLGI
+332 HDGAEAAADLGI
-344 HELHTELVRLI
+344 HELHTDLIRLI

-384 ELGAD
+384 ELGVD

-394 RAGLLHDIGKAVD
+394 RAGLLHDVGKAVD

>member
-1 MYGTSITTAVSA
+1 MTIHGTTVTSTVGP
-13 GLLAQSSRFFQ
+13 GLLTQSFGLSQ
-24 TSTAAG
+24 ASTTVAVAVG
-30 VAIGILIGGSFL
+30 VVIGGSILF
-42 LAIWLMLRRRFGERL
+42 AIWLATRRRAARRL
-57 LGEAREN
+57 LGEASVKAEDLS
-64 AREARENARKLSE
+64 REATRNA
-77 DALRQSDTLLK
+77 ATLLK

-95 EAHLR
+95 EEHLR
-100 SQQEFVEESRDRRR
+100 ARQEFEDESRDRRR

-122 ITRREEK
+122 ISRRDEK
-129 LERRTSAFEDRE
+129 LERRTSSFEDRE
-141 KELARLERK
+141 KELSRLEGELRAKLQRVDLAEKEADTRRDEAVARLER
-150 LGHKLERAK
+150 
-159 LAEDEANRKRDEAI
+159 I
-173 GRLERLA
+173 A
-180 GQTSEQAKQALIQL
+180 GQTSDEAKQTLIQL
-194 LQHEAR
+194 MQREAR
-200 DEATTSVR
+200 EQATTTIR

-213 AKATAKKQADRIIS
+213 AKTTAKKQAQRIIS
-227 TAIQRAASNHVAE
+227 MAIQRAASDHVAE
-240 HTVSVVE
+240 HTVSVVA

-262 RNIRAFEMVT
+262 RNIRAFEMIT

-306 GDGRIHPSRIE
+306 GDGRIHPARIE
-317 EVVER
+317 EVVAR
-322 IRTEIEEQIR
+322 IRADIEEQIL
-332 HNGAEAAADLGI
+332 HDGGEAAADLGI
-344 HELHTELVRLI
+344 HELHPELVRLL

-372 VEVATIAGILAS
+372 IEVATIAGILAG

-389 AIVAR
+389 AHVAR
-394 RAGLLHDIGKAVD
+394 RAGLLHDVGKAVD
-407 HEIEGTHLTIGIDL
+407 HEVEGTHLTIGIDL
-421 LRRYGESDAVIH
+421 LRRYGEADAVIH

-486 FNGVSKAY
+486 FNGVTKAY

-513 NEAIWLSK
+513 NEAVWLSK

-540 VIRETRAVGLA
+540 VIRETRAVGFA

>member
-1 MYGTSITTAVSA
+1 MHGTGVTNALGL
-13 GLLAQSSRFFQ
+13 GLLTQNSGFSP
-24 TSTAAG
+24 TSTMVAVAAG
-30 VAIGILIGGSFL
+30 VVIGGSIL
-42 LAIWLMLRRRFGERL
+42 LAIWLATRRRAAARL
-57 LGEAREN
+57 LEEASVKAEELS
-64 AREARENARKLSE
+64 REAGKNA
-77 DALRQSDTLLK
+77 DTLLK
-88 EAKIEAR
+88 EAKIDAR
-95 EAHLR
+95 EEHLR
-100 SQQEFVEESRDRRR
+100 ARQEFEDESRDRRR

-122 ITRREEK
+122 ISRRDEK

-141 KELARLERK
+141 KQLSRLEHELRSKVQRVELAEKDANQRRDEAVTRLER
-150 LGHKLERAK
+150 
-159 LAEDEANRKRDEAI
+159 I
-173 GRLERLA
+173 A
-180 GQTSEQAKQALIQL
+180 GQTSDQAKQALMQL
-194 LQHEAR
+194 MQREAR
-200 DEATTSVR
+200 EQATNTIR

-213 AKATAKKQADRIIS
+213 AKTTAKKQAQRIIS
-227 TAIQRAASNHVAE
+227 MAIQRAASNHVAE
-240 HTVSVVE
+240 HTVSVVA

-262 RNIRAFEMVT
+262 RNIRAFEMIT

-306 GDGRIHPSRIE
+306 GDGRIHPARIE

-322 IRTEIEEQIR
+322 IRADIEEQIR
-332 HNGAEAAADLGI
+332 HDGAEAAADLGI
-344 HELHTELVRLI
+344 HELHSELVRLL

-372 VEVATIAGILAS
+372 VEVATIAGILAD

-389 AIVAR
+389 AHVAR
-394 RAGLLHDIGKAVD
+394 RAGLLHDVGKAVD
-407 HEIEGTHLTIGIDL
+407 HEVEGTHLTIGIDL
-421 LRRYGESDAVIH
+421 LRRFGESDAVIH

-513 NEAIWLSK
+513 NEAVWLSK

-540 VIRETRAVGLA
+540 VIRETRAVGFA

>member
-1 MYGTSITTAVSA
+1 MYATGESSTL
-13 GLLAQSSRFFQ
+13 GLLAQASGLSS
-24 TSTAAG
+24 TLTTGAVAAG
-30 VAIGILIGGSFL
+30 VLIGGSILIVVWFV
-42 LAIWLMLRRRFGERL
+42 ARRRFAEKM
-57 LGEAREN
+57 LGEARTRAQELS
-64 AREARENARKLSE
+64 RDTEKEAE
-77 DALRQSDTLLK
+77 TLLK

-95 EAHLR
+95 EEHLR
-100 SQQEFVEESRDRRR
+100 ARQEFEDESRDRRR
-114 EISKLERR
+114 DLSKLERR
-122 ITRREEK
+122 IARRDEK
-129 LERRTSAFEDRE
+129 LERRTGAFEDRE
-141 KELARLERK
+141 KELSRLERELRGK
-150 LGHKLERAK
+150 VERAEV
-159 LAEDEANRKRDEAI
+159 AERDANQKRAEAV
-173 GRLERLA
+173 GRLERIA
-180 GQTSEQAKQALIQL
+180 SQTSDQAKQALMQMM
-194 LQHEAR
+194 QRDAR
-200 DEATTSVR
+200 EEATNIVR

-213 AKATAKKQADRIIS
+213 AKGTARKRAQHIIS
-227 TAIQRAASNHVAE
+227 MAIQRAASNHVAE

-262 RNIRAFEMVT
+262 RNIRAFEMIT

-306 GDGRIHPSRIE
+306 SDGRIHPARIE
-317 EVVER
+317 EVVAR
-322 IRTEIEEQIR
+322 IRADIEEQIR
-332 HNGAEAAADLGI
+332 QDGAEAAADLGV
-344 HELHTELVRLI
+344 HELHPELVRLL

-372 VEVATIAGILAS
+372 VEVATIAGILAD

-389 AIVAR
+389 AHVAR

-407 HEIEGTHLTIGIDL
+407 HEVEGTHLTIGVDL
-421 LRRYGESDAVIH
+421 LHRYGEEDPVVW

-504 IVESDQVSD
+504 IVESGEVSD
-513 NEAIWLSK
+513 NEAVWLSK

-540 VIRETRAVGLA
+540 VIRETRAVGFA

>member
-1 MYGTSITTAVSA
+1 MYGTSIATALSA
-13 GLLAQSSRFFQ
+13 GLLAQSNGLSQ
-24 TSTAAG
+24 TATAAG
-30 VAIGILIGGSFL
+30 VAIGILFGGSFL
-42 LAIWLMLRRRFGERL
+42 LAIWLIVRRRLGHRL
-57 LGEAREN
+57 LGDAKED
-64 AREARENARKLSE
+64 ARKLTE
-77 DALRQSDTLLK
+77 DTLRESDTLLK

-95 EAHLR
+95 EEHLR
-100 SQQEFVEESRDRRR
+100 SQQEFSEESRDRRR
-114 EISKLERR
+114 EIGRLERR
-122 ITRREEK
+122 TIRREEK

-141 KELARLERK
+141 RELARLEAK
-150 LGHKLERAK
+150 LGQKLKRAEV
-159 LAEDEANRKRDEAI
+159 AEDEANRKRDEAV

-180 GQTSEQAKQALIQL
+180 GQTSDQAKQALIQL
-194 LQHEAR
+194 LRHEAR
-200 DEATTSVR
+200 EEATTSIR
-208 RIEED
+208 RIEEN
-213 AKATAKKQADRIIS
+213 AKATAKKQADQIIS

-322 IRTEIEEQIR
+322 IRAEIEEQIR
-332 HNGAEAAADLGI
+332 HDGAEAAADLGI
-344 HELHTELVRLI
+344 HELHTELIRLI

-384 ELGAD
+384 ELGVD

-394 RAGLLHDIGKAVD
+394 RAGLLHDVGKAVD